1 MKISE
6 IQRLEGKQLFES
18 IDRENNTGAK
28 TEDLVRIVEAHRK
41 NQWQVFESVESFE
54 DYLNSLV
61 EEK

>member
-6 IQRLEGKQLFES
+6 IQRLEGKQLFEA
-18 IDRENNTGAK
+18 IDRENNSGAS

-54 DYLNSLV
+54 NYLNALV
-61 EEK
+61 EDK